1 MSAFAQSYA
10 RAFLETAP
18 AGYDIA
24 GFLERAG
31 SLSRAIQGNSTLRA
45 FLSAPAVPPAAKEN
59 ALRALGEKAGLDA
72 VGNRFF
78 EVMLRNHRL
87 LEAGEILQ
95 RLREA
100 DDARNGIVQG
110 TVTVAAPIGE
120 PERKAIEEALSR
132 RIGGKVRLL
141 TTVDPAI
148 LAGFVAHVGSSVFDA
163 SVVTAIRRFQEDA
176 RTRTGV

>member
-10 RAFLETAP
+10 RAFLKTAP
-18 AGYDIA
+18 ASYDVA
-24 GFLERAG
+24 AFLERAG
-31 SLSRAIQGNSTLRA
+31 SLVRAFQGNATLRA
-45 FLSAPAVPPAAKEN
+45 FLTAPAVPQTAKEQ
-59 ALRALGEKAGLDA
+59 ALQALGEKAGLDA

-78 EVMLRNHRL
+78 QVMLRNHRL

-95 RLREA
+95 SLRDA

-110 TVTVAAPIGE
+110 TVSVAAPIGE
-120 PERKAIEEALSR
+120 QERKLIEEALSR
-132 RIGGKVRLL
+132 RIGGKVRLQ